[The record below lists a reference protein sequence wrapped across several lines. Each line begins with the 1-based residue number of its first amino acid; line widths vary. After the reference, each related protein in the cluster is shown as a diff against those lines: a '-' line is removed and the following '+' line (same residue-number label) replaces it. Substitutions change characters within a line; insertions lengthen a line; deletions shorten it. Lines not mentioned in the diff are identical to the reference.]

1 MKLKDVLLA
10 GLAGGLAALLVVVV
24 AGLVGSQSANP
35 LGGTRLPNG
44 ISADSTN
51 PSAGQVRGTTLT
63 ITGNATGATADYSG
77 EVEAALVE
85 EGTIVTR
92 TAGATTTISAA
103 NVCDA
108 NIVQWAPSVA
118 TASTT
123 LPTAADVN
131 GDCLTT
137 NGDTIT
143 FLFRNT
149 TSTSLTSVL
158 AADASTTLVGSAST
172 DDQIDGGNEALITFW
187 RTGSD
192 TAVVEIEEL
201 VAAD

>member
-10 GLAGGLAALLVVVV
+10 GLAGGLAALLVVAV
-24 AGLVGSQSANP
+24 AGLVGNQSANP
-35 LGGTRLPNG
+35 LGSRFPNG
-44 ISADSTN
+44 ISVDSTQ
-51 PSAGQVRGTTLT
+51 SVAGQIRGTTLT
-63 ITGNATGATADYSG
+63 VTGAATGAAADYSG

-108 NIVQWAPSVA
+108 NIVQWAPLVA
-118 TASTT
+118 LASTT
-123 LPTAADVN
+123 LPTAVDVIA
-131 GDCLTT
+131 DCLTT

-158 AADASTTLVGSAST
+158 AADASTTLVGSAAT

>member
-1 MKLKDVLLA
+1 MDKKIIALSLALALAVGAWGNSLLSPA
-10 GLAGGLAALLVVVV
+10 AEKFGIQTNVNRWISFDEGIRVDNTEVISGTGGFTALVASIFTAA
-24 AGLVGSQSANP
+24 
-35 LGGTRLPNG
+35 
-44 ISADSTN
+44 DF
-51 PSAGQVRGTTLT
+51 
-63 ITGNATGATADYSG
+63 SG
-77 EVEAALVE
+77 ELEAALIE

-108 NIVQWAPSVA
+108 NIVQWAPLVA
-118 TASTT
+118 LASTT
-123 LPTAADVN
+123 LPTAVDVIA
-131 GDCLTT
+131 DCLTT

-158 AADASTTLVGSAST
+158 AADASTTLVGSAAT